1 MILNL
6 KKKKKNGNKNSLV
19 TFPCASD
26 SAKQSEKKHNLLIF
40 HMQEQ
45 CLCLTQLNKFKD
57 SHMLHWN

>member
-6 KKKKKNGNKNSLV
+6 KKKIGNKNSPV

-45 CLCLTQLNKFKD
+45 CLCLTRLNKLKD
-57 SHMLHWN
+57 SHTLHWN